1 MMEGEAIANY
11 DSQPFGNSYSHQLAR
26 SKFCA
31 VMPGDGFSARFEDAV
46 LHGCIPVIIQ
56 DHVHVSFE
64 SILDIDSFAIRIP
77 QSALNE
83 HLPYVLLGI
92 SDEQVERMQRKLG
105 SVYHRFAY
113 TSGFLLKDEI
123 NRVMEATQSW
133 VRTLKQISKGTEEYF
148 WRKGQLFEPY
158 NVLPRKTNAFHTI
171 IQWLKWRSDIIHNPK
186 SNLVKEK
193 NNETSS
199 F

>member
-64 SILDIDSFAIRIP
+64 SILDIDSFSIRIP
-77 QSALNE
+77 QSAVNE
-83 HLPYVLLGI
+83 YLPYILLGI
-92 SDEQVERMQRKLG
+92 SDEQVERMQRRLG
-105 SVYHRFAY
+105 SIQHRFVYGRGPMFRESRAQIR
-113 TSGFLLKDEI
+113 LQIKDWLKRDH
-123 NRVMEATQSW
+123 AH
-133 VRTLKQISKGTEEYF
+133 LA
-148 WRKGQLFEPY
+148 
-158 NVLPRKTNAFHTI
+158 PRKDYAPYGHPYGPVVQFPYKYDAFHTVM
-171 IQWLKWRSDIIHNPK
+171 QWLRWRR
-186 SNLVKEK
+186 EK
-193 NNETSS
+193 LEFEEKLPMLHGHHDNQ
-199 F
+199 